1 MPKPVNKA
9 YTMSLHAAPTP
20 VTNPY
25 QRPLLSVRWMQRM
38 PTGPIGAEA
47 RTPMTI
53 PLKMKSRMF
62 ISIGNAKFILVSL
75 QFLTGGKV
83 TKFRAQSTIFSLKSS
98 FYSRFLYF
106 RARITRITRM
116 FQLIINK
123 VYAHTRSFCQQS
135 VYRKK
140 SENYIFL
147 YIKRREIQKF
157 SVSLP
162 RNKNNSN

>member
-20 VTNPY
+20 VTKPY
-25 QRPLLSVRWMQRM
+25 QRPLLSVRWIHRM

-53 PLKMKSRMF
+53 PLNMKSRMF

-75 QFLTGGKV
+75 QFLTVGKV
-83 TKFRAQSTIFSLKSS
+83 TKFRAQSTIFSPKSS

-106 RARITRITRM
+106 RAWITRITRM
-116 FQLIINK
+116 FYLYYKLNF
-123 VYAHTRSFCQQS
+123 RSLAE
-135 VYRKK
+135 KK
-140 SENYIFL
+140 SGNYNFL
-147 YIKRREIQKF
+147 YIKIREIPKF
-157 SVSLP
+157 FCTFAV
-162 RNKNNSN
+162 K

>member
-135 VYRKK
+135 VCRKK
-140 SENYIFL
+140 IRELYFFIHKKERDSKVFSIFAE
-147 YIKRREIQKF
+147 K
-157 SVSLP
+157 
-162 RNKNNSN
+162 

>member
-20 VTNPY
+20 VTKPY
-25 QRPLLSVRWMQRM
+25 QRPLLSVRWIHRM

-62 ISIGNAKFILVSL
+62 ISIGNAKFILLVSL

-83 TKFRAQSTIFSLKSS
+83 TKFRAQSTIFSPKSS

-106 RARITRITRM
+106 RAWITRITRM
-116 FQLIINK
+116 FYPYYKLN
-123 VYAHTRSFCQQS
+123 FCS
-135 VYRKK
+135 LAEKK
-140 SENYIFL
+140 SGNYIFL
-147 YIKRREIQKF
+147 YIETKENPKF
-157 SVSLP
+157 FCIFAVV
-162 RNKNNSN
+162 KNNSN

>member
-62 ISIGNAKFILVSL
+62 ISIGNAKFILLVSL

-83 TKFRAQSTIFSLKSS
+83 TKFRAQSTIFSPKSS

-106 RARITRITRM
+106 RAWITRITRRLYLYYKLN
-116 FQLIINK
+116 F
-123 VYAHTRSFCQQS
+123 RSLAE
-135 VYRKK
+135 KK
-140 SENYIFL
+140 SENYNFL
-147 YIKRREIQKF
+147 YIKIREIPKF
-157 SVSLP
+157 FCTFAV
-162 RNKNNSN
+162 K

>member
-20 VTNPY
+20 VTKPY
-25 QRPLLSVRWMQRM
+25 QRPLLSVRWIHRM

-62 ISIGNAKFILVSL
+62 ISIGNAKFILLVSL

-83 TKFRAQSTIFSLKSS
+83 TKFRAQSTIFSPKSS

-106 RARITRITRM
+106 RAWITRITRR
-116 FQLIINK
+116 FYLYYKLNFRSLAEKKIRKLEFFIYKNK
-123 VYAHTRSFCQQS
+123 GDSKV
-135 VYRKK
+135 
-140 SENYIFL
+140 FL
-147 YIKRREIQKF
+147 YLCREIK
-157 SVSLP
+157 
-162 RNKNNSN
+162 

>member
-53 PLKMKSRMF
+53 PLNMKSRMF

-75 QFLTGGKV
+75 QFLTVGKV
-83 TKFRAQSTIFSLKSS
+83 TKFRAQSTIFSPKSS

-106 RARITRITRM
+106 RAWITRITRM
-116 FQLIINK
+116 FYLYYKLN
-123 VYAHTRSFCQQS
+123 FCS
-135 VYRKK
+135 LAEKK
-140 SENYIFL
+140 SGNYNFL
-147 YIKRREIQKF
+147 YIEIKEIPKF
-157 SVSLP
+157 FCIFAVV
-162 RNKNNSN
+162 KNNSN

>member
-20 VTNPY
+20 VTKPY
-25 QRPLLSVRWMQRM
+25 QRPLLSVRWIHRM

-75 QFLTGGKV
+75 QFLTVGKV
-83 TKFRAQSTIFSLKSS
+83 TKFRAQSTIFSPKSS

-106 RARITRITRM
+106 RAWITRITRM
-116 FQLIINK
+116 LYLYYKLNF
-123 VYAHTRSFCQQS
+123 RSLAE
-135 VYRKK
+135 KK
-140 SENYIFL
+140 SGNYIFL
-147 YIKRREIQKF
+147 YIEIKEIPKF
-157 SVSLP
+157 FCIFAVV
-162 RNKNNSN
+162 KNNSN